1 MIEIIDYTDRGYSI
15 EETLKQLRI
24 LDNVMSITTKQKVG
38 RGKKATVI
46 EVYLYDDDSD
56 RQVRE
61 RIKKSIKHY
70 ETKLESIPKENN

>member
-1 MIEIIDYTDRGYSI
+1 MTEIINYTDRGYSVK
-15 EETLKQLRI
+15 ETLKQLRV
-24 LDNVMSITTKQKVG
+24 LDRVMSITTKQKVG
-38 RGKKATVI
+38 RGKKATEI

-70 ETKLESIPKENN
+70 ETKLETIPKENN

>member
-1 MIEIIDYTDRGYSI
+1 
-15 EETLKQLRI
+15 
-24 LDNVMSITTKQKVG
+24 MSITTKQKVG